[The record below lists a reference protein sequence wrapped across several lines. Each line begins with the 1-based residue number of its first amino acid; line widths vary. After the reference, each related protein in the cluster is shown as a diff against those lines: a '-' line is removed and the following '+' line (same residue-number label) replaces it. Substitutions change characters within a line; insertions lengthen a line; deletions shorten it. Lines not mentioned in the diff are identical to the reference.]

1 MPTAAFYTLGCKVN
15 QYETEKIREEMESLG
30 FQTVPYPGPADV
42 IVVNSCTVTGI
53 ADAKS
58 RSAVRRAIRKNP
70 DAIVVATG
78 CSVELDPHTFSQIE
92 GVDMVFP
99 NAEKTEIAE
108 RVAARFPELYPETC
122 FGTTPQSRSIGKS
135 ADAAV
140 ACFGTETESRSI
152 GVNGPRPRLRTRAL
166 VKVQDGCNQ
175 FCAYCAVPLARP
187 NLMSRDP
194 EDVKAEVRTLADF
207 GYKEVV
213 LTGIR
218 LGSYATESAGLPE
231 LVSAAA
237 KIEGIERVRLSSIE
251 VWEITPA
258 LIKLLKHPKVCRHL
272 HVPLQSGSDGVL
284 KAMGR
289 PYDAETYRR
298 TIHEVRRAVDG
309 LGVTTD
315 VIVGFP
321 GETEE
326 DFLHTYELVK
336 EVYFSRLHVFRYS
349 ARPGTRA
356 AKMADQTAPAVKE
369 RRSAELIALGERL
382 SGEFAESMMGKV
394 VSVLV
399 ERRRRRT
406 SLISGLTDNYVE
418 VEFAGPDSLRGEIAR
433 VKVTGRRGNILIG
446 EVV

>member
-1 MPTAAFYTLGCKVN
+1 LPTAAFYTLGCKVN

-42 IVVNSCTVTGI
+42 IVVNSCTVTGT

-58 RSAVRRAIRKNP
+58 RAAVRRAIKRNP
-70 DAIVVATG
+70 DAVVVATG
-78 CSVELDPHTFSQIE
+78 CSVELDPHTFAQIE
-92 GVDMVFP
+92 GVDVVVP
-99 NAEKTEIAE
+99 NAEKAEIAE
-108 RVAARFPELYPETC
+108 RVAARFADLCPETC
-122 FGTTPQSRSIGKS
+122 FGTKTKSRSIG
-135 ADAAV
+135 DDQG
-140 ACFGTETESRSI
+140 FGTKTGSRSI

-187 NLMSRDP
+187 NLMSREL
-194 EDVKAEVRTLADF
+194 EDIEAEVRSLADF

-218 LGSYATESAGLPE
+218 LGSYSTESAGLPE

-237 KIEGIERVRLSSIE
+237 KTEGIERVRLSSIE

-258 LIKLLKHPKVCRHL
+258 LIEALKHPKVCRHL

-298 TIHEVRRAVDG
+298 TVHEVRQSVDG

-315 VIVGFP
+315 VMVGFP

-326 DFLHTYELVK
+326 DFRRTYELVE
-336 EVYFSRLHVFRYS
+336 EVRFSRLHVFRYS

-369 RRSAELIALGERL
+369 RRSAELIRLGERL
-382 SGEFAESMMGKV
+382 SGEFAASMAGKV
-394 VSVLV
+394 LSVLV
-399 ERRRRRT
+399 ERRRSRA
-406 SLISGLTDNYVE
+406 SLLSGLTDNYVE
-418 VEFAGPDSLRGEIAR
+418 VEFAGPDCLRGEIAR
-433 VKVTGRRGNILIG
+433 VKVTGRRGNILMG